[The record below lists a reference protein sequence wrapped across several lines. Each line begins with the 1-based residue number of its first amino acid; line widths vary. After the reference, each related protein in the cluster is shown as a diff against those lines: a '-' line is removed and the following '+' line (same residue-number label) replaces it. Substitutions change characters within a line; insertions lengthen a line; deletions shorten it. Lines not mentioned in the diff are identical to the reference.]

1 MKIWDTLYQEA
12 LKALHP
18 RKISEMVEAGAVAA
32 YRIGIR
38 KNICWSLCRYSMYT
52 RDMRR
57 KKCYFQYDN

>member
-32 YRIGIR
+32 AIEPESVSI
-38 KNICWSLCRYSMYT
+38 
-52 RDMRR
+52 
-57 KKCYFQYDN
+57 QHVH